1 MNENKYRIWI
11 EIIGEE
17 EPENKI
23 SENLRHGI
31 ECDGFVILGNSEVNG
46 KPDSIMIHHMTLNQI
61 VNLIMKNGVL
71 VAAGMLAKTKID
83 AKKYMT
89 AGAKESLLE
98 EIFRRMR
105 DE

>member
-1 MNENKYRIWI
+1 MNENKYRIRV
-11 EIIGEE
+11 EVIGEE

-46 KPDSIMIHHMTLNQI
+46 KPDVVVMHRITMNEIT
-61 VNLIMKNGVL
+61 NLIMKRGEL

-89 AGAKESLLE
+89 AGAKENLLE